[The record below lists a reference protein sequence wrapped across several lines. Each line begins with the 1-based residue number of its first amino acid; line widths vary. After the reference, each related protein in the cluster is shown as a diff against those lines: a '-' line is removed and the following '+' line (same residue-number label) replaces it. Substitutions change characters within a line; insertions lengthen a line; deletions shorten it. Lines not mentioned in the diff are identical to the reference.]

1 MFLKPFSTPFD
12 TNQLISLNRR
22 VIPTHYMRPRILK
35 DYNLAIAGLYGE
47 KEVYFY
53 LKHLPSGHYFILH
66 NIRLKDA
73 TGYFQMDYIIISVKF
88 ILILE
93 VKNYSG
99 KVYFNKFNQLELI
112 KSDQIEN
119 EVFQNPITQVER
131 HQLLL
136 QNWLLNHLFLDIPVY
151 SYVIFSSPTT
161 LIQSDASHSDIHK
174 KIISGSNLVPT
185 ILQLANQEQK
195 HHLTFNDIKSI
206 SSLLIDSHSPY
217 KINIEKKYRVY
228 YNDLIKGIHCP
239 NCSSIPLE
247 KNNKVWFCQN
257 CDYVGPNNY
266 TQSLNDYYYL
276 ISEEITNK
284 EARDFLQIHSPS
296 TMRYL
301 LQKAGYEYTG
311 GYKGRKY
318 ILTVK

>member
-1 MFLKPFSTPFD
+1 MFLKPFSTPYD

-22 VIPTHYMRPRILK
+22 VTPTHFMSHKINR
-35 DYNLAIAGLYGE
+35 DYNLAMAGLYGE

-53 LKHLPSGHYFILH
+53 LKHLPPGHYYILH
-66 NIRLKDA
+66 NIRLKD
-73 TGYFQMDYIIISVKF
+73 TNGYFQMDYIIITVKF

-112 KSDQIEN
+112 KNGEN
-119 EVFQNPITQVER
+119 EVYQNPINQVER

-136 QNWLLNHLFLDIPVY
+136 QNWLLDHHFLDIPVY
-151 SYVIFSSPTT
+151 SYVVFSSPTT
-161 LIQSDASHSDIHK
+161 LIQSDSSDSEIPK

-185 ILQLANQEQK
+185 ILQLANNEQN
-195 HHLTFNDIKSI
+195 HYLSISDIKSL
-206 SSLLIDSHSPY
+206 SSLLIESHSPY
-217 KINIEKKYRVY
+217 KLDIQKKYRVSY
-228 YNDLIKGIHCP
+228 HDLLKGIHCP

-247 KNNKVWFCQN
+247 KNNKIWFCRN
-257 CDYVGPNNY
+257 CDYIGPNNY
-266 TQSLNDYYYL
+266 MHSLNDYYYL
-276 ISEEITNK
+276 ISNQITNK
-284 EARDFLQIHSPS
+284 EARDFLQIHSSS

-301 LQKAGYEYTG
+301 MHKAGYKNTG
-311 GYKGRKY
+311 DKKGRKY